1 MVVEVS
7 VYLFPSLIR
16 SLLSFP
22 FSTGKL
28 IFVPFHVLFS
38 GKKKRPERIMKKI
51 LIHGYNMPLRKTHSI
66 SKRAQ
71 GKLKLSGLK
80 ECHEQVQVAMHL

>member
-1 MVVEVS
+1 
-7 VYLFPSLIR
+7 
-16 SLLSFP
+16 
-22 FSTGKL
+22 
-28 IFVPFHVLFS
+28 
-38 GKKKRPERIMKKI
+38 MKKI